1 MYKWYI
7 SIEIDRKT
15 EVIRSNKDSYDDA
28 KREIEELYPKAQ
40 ILGYVQVKPFID
52 K

>member
-7 SIEIDRKT
+7 SIEIDGKT
-15 EVIRSNKDSYDDA
+15 EVIRSNKDSYDDV
-28 KREIEELYPKAQ
+28 KREIKELYPKAQ
-40 ILGYVQVKPFID
+40 ILGYVQLKPF